1 MSSPAT
7 QRERVAVDPETQHRV
22 EQFLYREAELLDTFS
37 LDAWLDLL
45 DESVVLRV
53 PVRVDRDP
61 GSEQSAFS
69 ADANYLREDYEMV
82 RERVGRLNKEYAW
95 SENPR
100 SRVRHHIGN
109 VRVLDVDGDELTVAN
124 NQEVFRSYG
133 DTPDH
138 DLISAQ
144 RHTVLRDER
153 AGDGVSDGDGAGD
166 GASDGDGAGD
176 ATAVGHDEAFTILDR
191 TVYLD
196 HSILNTKNLTLP
208 LL

>member
-1 MSSPAT
+1 MSSPVPAET
-7 QRERVAVDPETQHRV
+7 QRTTVDAETHHRV
-22 EQFLYREAELLDTFS
+22 EQFLYREADLLDTFALEEWLS
-37 LDAWLDLL
+37 LI
-45 DESVVLRV
+45 DEDIVLSV
-53 PVRVDRDP
+53 PVRVARDP
-61 GSEQSAFS
+61 GAEESEFS
-69 ADANYLREDYEMV
+69 PDANYLREDYEMI

-100 SRVRHHIGN
+100 SRVRHVIGN
-109 VRVLDVDGDELTVAN
+109 VRVTAVDGDELTVRN
-124 NQEVFRSYG
+124 NQHVFRSYG

-144 RHTVLRDER
+144 RETVLRDER
-153 AGDGVSDGDGAGD
+153 TDGVE
-166 GASDGDGAGD
+166 GASDGESSSGSEETGR
-176 ATAVGHDEAFTILDR
+176 AFTILDR

>member
-1 MSSPAT
+1 MSSQAPEGAQRAT
-7 QRERVAVDPETQHRV
+7 VDPETQQRV
-22 EQFLYREAELLDTFS
+22 EQFLYREADLLDTFA
-37 LDAWLDLL
+37 LEEWLDLV
-45 DESVVLRV
+45 DEGIVLSV
-53 PVRVDRDP
+53 PVRVARDP
-61 GSEQSAFS
+61 GAEESEFS
-69 ADANYLREDYEMV
+69 PDANYMREDYEMI

-100 SRVRHHIGN
+100 SRVRHVIGN
-109 VRVLDVDGDELTVAN
+109 VRVTAVDGDELTVRN
-124 NQEVFRSYG
+124 NQHVFRSYG

-144 RHTVLRDER
+144 RETVLRDER
-153 AGDGVSDGDGAGD
+153 GDREE
-166 GASDGDGAGD
+166 GASDGEGPSGSGD
-176 ATAVGHDEAFTILDR
+176 EDREFTILDR